1 MQTNNSP
8 DSSSSNNSSNNSQSS
23 KNNINNLR
31 MVSILAESLHVNHL
45 DFNERIDDLN
55 PESVFKAAQTAR
67 QQDSSK

>member
-8 DSSSSNNSSNNSQSS
+8 DSSSSKNLQGP
-23 KNNINNLR
+23 KNNLQNLQ